1 MCIRDRAVLVD
12 QLLRSAG
19 FAKAVLH
26 ADTLDRY
33 ADALRKRLAYR
44 AAQPTDDL
52 MLLAGNNS
60 AGFRGVPDDI
70 LTVKRL
76 DGMHV
81 DDAGRNAFGRE
92 LLRSPHR
99 LMDKVTVCE
108 EYHIAAV
115 AYQTVFTEYKRSVLI
130 RYDRDRFAAEADK
143 ACLLYTS
150 TNENECYIF

>member
-1 MCIRDRAVLVD
+1 MTTPVLKGKFLTGRFALHGPPRCCAQGIYAEAVLVD
-12 QLLRSAG
+12 QLLRRAG

-60 AGFRGVPDDI
+60 AGFRGVPDDV

-81 DDAGRNAFGRE
+81 DDAGRNAFAESCSAAR
-92 LLRSPHR
+92 
-99 LMDKVTVCE
+99 
-108 EYHIAAV
+108 IA
-115 AYQTVFTEYKRSVLI
+115 
-130 RYDRDRFAAEADK
+130 
-143 ACLLYTS
+143 
-150 TNENECYIF
+150 